1 MAVNGA
7 RRYKVVLERNDRG
20 GFTVTV
26 PAFPAIVT
34 EGDTRD
40 DALANA
46 TDAIRLYLESLHVR
60 KLPVPGDANVRIEEV
75 YVSA

>member
-1 MAVNGA
+1 MSDA

-34 EGDTRD
+34 QGDTRD
-40 DALANA
+40 EALSNA
-46 TDAIRLYLESLHVR
+46 ADAIHVYVESLRHR
-60 KLPVPGDANVRIEEV
+60 NLPVPDDTEVRIEEV
-75 YVSA
+75 RVSA